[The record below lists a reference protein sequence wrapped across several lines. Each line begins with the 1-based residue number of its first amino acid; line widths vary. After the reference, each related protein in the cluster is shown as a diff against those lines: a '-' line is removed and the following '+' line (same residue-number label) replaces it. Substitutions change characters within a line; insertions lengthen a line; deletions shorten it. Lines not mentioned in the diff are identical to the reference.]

1 MNTLFVAAR
10 AIHYASA
17 LVLFGELV
25 FAIAVASSGW
35 RSAARRDA
43 ADSARVFGVTAWA
56 ILAGLVSGAAW
67 FVLEAAAMSG
77 MPLQSAL
84 DRDTLGV
91 VLHDTSFGR
100 VWTVRAGLL
109 VALCVIGVA
118 IQRSRSVDRTLA
130 LCAFAALVAAAYL
143 GALAWAGHAAAGQ
156 GAEEAVQKIA
166 DVTHLLAAGAWL
178 GSLPALVDALG
189 ARRSDDVAAR
199 AARRFSTL
207 GLASVTALIA
217 SGLVNAWYQVGTVPA
232 LIGTLYGRLLLAK
245 LALFAAMIVIAVVNR
260 GILAPRVADADYD
273 ARRALR
279 RNALAEIVLGLGVVV
294 VVGRLGVTVP
304 AAHETV
310 LWPLAYTFS
319 TLPMEQSPWIQLVLA
334 AAGFVAFIAAH
345 FPGEKRS
352 RPAATGAVGLG
363 RRDRHPGRALRVAAR
378 RARASDDLCVFARRL
393 HDEGDRRGCRALRV
407 ELQFLSWC

>member
-25 FAIAVASSGW
+25 FAIAVAASGW

-77 MPLQSAL
+77 LPLQSAL

-143 GALAWAGHAAAGQ
+143 GALAWAGHAPRVKGPR
-156 GAEEAVQKIA
+156 K
-166 DVTHLLAAGAWL
+166 
-178 GSLPALVDALG
+178 PF
-189 ARRSDDVAAR
+189 RRSPTSRTSLRRAHGWAR
-199 AARRFSTL
+199 CRPSSMRSARGGPTTSLR
-207 GLASVTALIA
+207 
-217 SGLVNAWYQVGTVPA
+217 
-232 LIGTLYGRLLLAK
+232 
-245 LALFAAMIVIAVVNR
+245 
-260 GILAPRVADADYD
+260 APRDAS
-273 ARRALR
+273 RRS
-279 RNALAEIVLGLGVVV
+279 G
-294 VVGRLGVTVP
+294 
-304 AAHETV
+304 
-310 LWPLAYTFS
+310 S
-319 TLPMEQSPWIQLVLA
+319 
-334 AAGFVAFIAAH
+334 
-345 FPGEKRS
+345 
-352 RPAATGAVGLG
+352 
-363 RRDRHPGRALRVAAR
+363 
-378 RARASDDLCVFARRL
+378 RASPRSS
-393 HDEGDRRGCRALRV
+393 RAGSSMPGIKSAPFRH
-407 ELQFLSWC
+407 